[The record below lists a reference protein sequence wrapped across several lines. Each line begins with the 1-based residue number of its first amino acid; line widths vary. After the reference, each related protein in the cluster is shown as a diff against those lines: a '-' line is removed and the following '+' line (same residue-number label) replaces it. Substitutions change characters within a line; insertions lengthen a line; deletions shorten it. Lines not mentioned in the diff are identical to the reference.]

1 MRVRRLVSNAQY
13 VSVTVAHSLD
23 VDRRRKRIGCVLTVS
38 YRTIESMLLTI
49 TTTHRPA
56 TDLGYLLHKNPAR
69 LQSFELPFGRAEVF
83 YPEAEPDRCTAALL
97 LDVDP
102 VGLARPVAS
111 RSSAD
116 AWLGQYVND
125 RPYVASSHLSVAI
138 ASVYG
143 SALAGRS
150 RERPQLADQP
160 IPLEASLP
168 TLPSREGPDVIRQ
181 LFEPLGY
188 TVKLQDHPLDTLF
201 PDWGPAPY
209 FSVGLEGC
217 VRLQDLLSHL
227 YVLLPVLD
235 DAKHYWVGD
244 DEVDKLLRFGAGWLG
259 GHPHQEL
266 ISNRYLKHQR
276 GLVRRALTQLN
287 DDNHADPDE
296 LTARRQED
304 EEHLEAPIRLGEQRM
319 HAVLATLRGLGATS
333 VLDLG
338 CGEGNLLGSLLS
350 DPAFRTITGV
360 DVSHRA
366 LEMARQRLRL
376 DTMPTAQRERI
387 TLFQGSLTYRDRRL
401 SGFDAAVAMEVI
413 EHVDPSRLEAFEEV
427 VLGQARPKAVIITT
441 PNVEYNCLFENLPL
455 GEFRHRDHRFEWSRA
470 EFRSW
475 AHQTAGRRG
484 YEVRFRDIG
493 TEHADHGSP
502 TQMGVFTR

>member
-23 VDRRRKRIGCVLTVS
+23 VDRRRKRVGCVLTVS

-259 GHPHQEL
+259 GHPHQ
-266 ISNRYLKHQR
+266 
-276 GLVRRALTQLN
+276 RADLQPLPETPTGTG
-287 DDNHADPDE
+287 APSVDPTE
-296 LTARRQED
+296 RRQ
-304 EEHLEAPIRLGEQRM
+304 PR
-319 HAVLATLRGLGATS
+319 
-333 VLDLG
+333 
-338 CGEGNLLGSLLS
+338 
-350 DPAFRTITGV
+350 
-360 DVSHRA
+360 
-366 LEMARQRLRL
+366 
-376 DTMPTAQRERI
+376 
-387 TLFQGSLTYRDRRL
+387 
-401 SGFDAAVAMEVI
+401 
-413 EHVDPSRLEAFEEV
+413 
-427 VLGQARPKAVIITT
+427 
-441 PNVEYNCLFENLPL
+441 
-455 GEFRHRDHRFEWSRA
+455 
-470 EFRSW
+470 
-475 AHQTAGRRG
+475 
-484 YEVRFRDIG
+484 
-493 TEHADHGSP
+493 
-502 TQMGVFTR
+502 